1 MSAAPVLV
9 AYASKHSSTAE
20 IAERIAAAMR
30 EAGCAAEARPAS
42 EVDDLSGY
50 AAVVLGSAVYA
61 KRWQR
66 DARAFARRHAA
77 ELKDMPVWLFS
88 SGPFGAPED
97 HPTAPTPPVADK
109 LVKQLG
115 AREQRHVR
123 RSRSVG
129 PGQLRRARH
138 AEEHSARAARRA
150 RLARHRGVGARGGRA
165 GRGRR
170 CCRLIL
176 SLSDTACSRADSAPD
191 CRIRRAARGP
201 LDAPPSGR
209 NDGTLRRSGDPRVD
223 DRGDRSGAAA

>member
-30 EAGCAAEARPAS
+30 EAGCAAEARPGS

-66 DARAFARRHAA
+66 DARTFARRHAA

-88 SGPFGAPED
+88 SGPFGVPED
-97 HPTAPTPPVADK
+97 HPTAPTPSVADK

-115 AREQRHVR
+115 AREHVMFGGRVPPDPGNFVERAMLKSTPPEQRD
-123 RSRSVG
+123 
-129 PGQLRRARH
+129 ARDWP
-138 AEEHSARAARRA
+138 AIEAWA
-150 RLARHRGVGARGGRA
+150 RGVAEQ
-165 GRGRR
+165 
-170 CCRLIL
+170 
-176 SLSDTACSRADSAPD
+176 
-191 CRIRRAARGP
+191 
-201 LDAPPSGR
+201 
-209 NDGTLRRSGDPRVD
+209 
-223 DRGDRSGAAA
+223 AAAAAALG